1 MHKNYLQYSYLTY
14 SSLKVMHIDTFSTPF
29 EVYYKNG

>member
-14 SSLKVMHIDTFSTPF
+14 SSLKAMHIDTFSTPSITKMD
-29 EVYYKNG
+29 E